1 MTDNQIDISSVSDI
15 KLGRYS
21 SDNFKKSLGLAK
33 KLSNPEPD
41 KDAKYYFD
49 LGVKKLG
56 LENYHVKVDLERH
69 GNFDEESVAE
79 IIDYFDRAILINP
92 LYLDAYIIRA
102 KVKSCMGDKEDAI
115 DDYTQAIEIDPTNS
129 WTYYWR
135 AFARKEGRD
144 AIVDLDKSININ
156 PNHADA
162 YSHRGWLKYRLGD
175 YQGATDDRNQGL
187 AVEINDY
194 SQRIALNPNDSDA
207 YFLRAK
213 AKCSLGDYQG
223 KIDDYHLGLTIAIDT
238 NDSNAFLKRAEYK
251 KDIGDYQGADDDYSQ
266 VILLNPNDHSVY
278 KVRAEFRTDT
288 GDYQGAITDCNQAII
303 LFKIEKNDIF
313 HLSEIYSIPQKIL
326 WIQKH
331 IRNYQGI
338 IDICT
343 RIIALRLDVDICTKI
358 IACGLDVDYFT
369 GHPYCDRAEAKYRL
383 GNYIG
388 TIEDCNQ
395 SIKSESDVVRA
406 YFFRASAR
414 NELGNY
420 QEAID
425 DCDLAIY
432 RHQNESEYVKS
443 QYFKRLLSLRSKLV
457 Q

>member
-1 MTDNQIDISSVSDI
+1 MTDNQIDISSVGDI
-15 KLGRYS
+15 KLSRYS

-33 KLSNPEPD
+33 KLSNLEPD

-49 LGVKKLG
+49 LGVEKLG

-69 GNFDEESVAE
+69 GNFDEESVSE

-102 KVKSCMGDKEDAI
+102 KVKFCMGDKEDAI
-115 DDYTQAIEIDPTNS
+115 DDYTQAIEIDPNNS

-135 AFARKEGRD
+135 AFARKEGGD

-223 KIDDYHLGLTIAIDT
+223 KIDDYHLGLTIAIDA

-266 VILLNPNDHSVY
+266 VILLSPNDHSIY
-278 KVRAEFRTDT
+278 NVRSEFRTDI

-303 LFKIEKNDIF
+303 LFKPEKNNILF
-313 HLSEIYSIPQKIL
+313 LWVIYQRIL

-331 IRNYQGI
+331 VCNYQGV
-338 IDICT
+338 IDICS
-343 RIIALRLDVDICTKI
+343 RIIALRVAVDCPPV
-358 IACGLDVDYFT
+358 GY
-369 GHPYCDRAEAKYRL
+369 PYCDRAEAKYRL

-388 TIEDCNQ
+388 TIEDCTQ
-395 SIKSESDVVRA
+395 SINSEYDIARA

-414 NELGNY
+414 NNLGNY

-432 RHQNESEYVKS
+432 RCEGKGEYF
-443 QYFKRLLSLRSKLV
+443 QQLLGLRAKLIR
-457 Q
+457 